1 MHNIVIRD
9 ERRSDR
15 AAVRTVI
22 ERAFGGAYE
31 ADLVEHLH
39 ADGDVIAALVAVANG
54 VVAGHLLFS
63 SLAVETCPVPLA
75 AAALAPLAVMPGG
88 QGEGIGSA
96 LVRHGLEACRAA
108 GVDVVF
114 VLGDPAYYRRFG
126 FDSALAARFVSPFPS
141 EAFMALALRPGAL
154 DDATATGSVSY
165 AEAFGLDC

>member
-9 ERRSDR
+9 ERKSDR

-22 ERAFGGAYE
+22 ERAFGGGPYE
-31 ADLVEHLH
+31 ADLVERLH
-39 ADGDVIAALVAVANG
+39 ADGDTIVAFVAVADG
-54 VVAGHLLFS
+54 VVAGHTLFS
-63 SLAVETCPVPLA
+63 PLMIEGGPGSLA
-75 AAALAPLAVMPGG
+75 AAALAPLAVMPDG

-126 FDSALAARFVSPFPS
+126 FDSALAARFASPFPGA
-141 EAFMALALRPGAL
+141 AFMALALRPGAL
-154 DDATATGSVSY
+154 DDATGAVRY
-165 AEAFGLDC
+165 ADAFGLEC